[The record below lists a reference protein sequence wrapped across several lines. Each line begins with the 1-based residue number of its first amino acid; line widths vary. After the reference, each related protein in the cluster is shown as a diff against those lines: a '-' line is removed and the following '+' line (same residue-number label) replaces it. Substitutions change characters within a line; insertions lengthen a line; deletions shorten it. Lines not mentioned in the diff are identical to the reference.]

1 MASSGIVRYVLR
13 MTRFEPDIIYDA
25 VQKGIQDKGL
35 RPFAR
40 ETGMPIGVIRSAGK
54 RADLSAKNLAKLAE
68 ALGLEFYI
76 GPPREVSPVPAVE
89 IDGEDYA
96 AIPRFDVEL
105 AAGDGRL
112 NDAAAPVEHL
122 AFSRAWLGR
131 MGVAADQA
139 VQVKVSGTSMQP
151 TLHDGDLVL
160 IDRRKQLVRDRRI
173 YAFAEPGGD
182 ARVKRL
188 EHAGDTLLIRSDNP
202 DCPTEIRSAEEAAR
216 LTIIGEVVW
225 SGHVLR

>member
-1 MASSGIVRYVLR
+1 MLLNDKQKNDLSKRLIS
-13 MTRFEPDIIYDA
+13 A
-25 VQKGIQDKGL
+25 VEKGL
-35 RPFAR
+35 EDCKISAR
-40 ETGMPIGVIRSAGK
+40 QASIAVVGHDGLIRDIRAGK
-54 RADLSAKNLAKLAE
+54 IPSADRLE
-68 ALGLEFYI
+68 ALFRFLGLEFYI

-96 AIPRFDVEL
+96 AIPRYDVEL

-112 NDAAAPVEHL
+112 NDEAAPVEHL
-122 AFSRAWLGR
+122 AFSRAWLKR
-131 MGVAADQA
+131 MGLAADQA
-139 VQVKVSGTSMQP
+139 VLVKVSGTSMQP